1 MPRGG
6 RAVFTKGTTMNLHT
20 SAMTKPRPADSG
32 DVQETL
38 NLVALYANIL
48 TQINAF
54 LATIKSQSGS

>member
-1 MPRGG
+1 
-6 RAVFTKGTTMNLHT
+6 MNLHT

-38 NLVALYANIL
+38 NLVALYASIL

>member
-1 MPRGG
+1 
-6 RAVFTKGTTMNLHT
+6 MNLHT
-20 SAMTKPRPADSG
+20 SAMTKPRHADSG

-38 NLVALYANIL
+38 NLVALYASIL